1 MEKFT
6 PAAGLR
12 CHRSSDNDFA
22 RDLGLTTRDPVLLSS
37 DKLNVSQEALVR
49 RNHFLAAVLVVLA
62 FTSLVF
68 GLDLTGK
75 WTGKSGDGYPLVL
88 TLKSEAAQVSG
99 TMLAADGKTEYPL
112 KDVKLDGEMLS
123 FTVDSEWQGSTVK
136 LIAKAKVAADQIQ
149 LHIETDNGYWS
160 ADATLSREAKP

>member
-37 DKLNVSQEALVR
+37 DTLNVSQEALVR
-49 RNHFLAAVLVVLA
+49 RNHFLAAVLVVLT

-99 TMLAADGKTEYPL
+99 TMLAADGKTECPL
-112 KDVKLDGEMLS
+112 KDVKLDEDMLS